1 MKIMSLLIAL
11 SLVLAVSFL
20 FAFYKALKKGQFE
33 DLESPGFRILDK
45 KTSKNTTIK

>member
-11 SLVLAVSFL
+11 SLVLALSFL

-33 DLESPGFRILDK
+33 DLESPGFRILDS
-45 KTSKNTTIK
+45 KTSKNTKIK